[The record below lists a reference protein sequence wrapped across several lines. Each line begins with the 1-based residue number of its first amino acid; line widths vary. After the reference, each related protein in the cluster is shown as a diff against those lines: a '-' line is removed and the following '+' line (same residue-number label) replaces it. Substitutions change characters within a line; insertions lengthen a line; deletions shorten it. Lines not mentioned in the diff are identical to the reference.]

1 MNTIG
6 NTLLNRIKSKMEQ
19 DRMDMNIG
27 VSERALSVFSGGL
40 MVGMSLKSLFK
51 HPIKSC
57 FGLAIGGVLVY
68 RGVTGH
74 SDMKKVVDKM
84 TEDEVTVIEHR
95 YFVR

>member
-1 MNTIG
+1 MNNIG
-6 NTLLNRIKSKMEQ
+6 NNILDRIKSKIDQ
-19 DRMDMNIG
+19 DRMDNNIG
-27 VSERALSVFSGGL
+27 ASERALSVFSGGL

-51 HPIKSC
+51 HPIKAC
-57 FGLAIGGVLVY
+57 AGLAVGGVLVY
-68 RGVTGH
+68 RGITGH